1 MREARWWKSSNGKVA
16 CYLCPR
22 YCKIGDGQIGFC
34 FVRKNEHGKLQS
46 LVYGYP
52 CSVNVDPIEKKPLFH
67 FYPSTNILS
76 LGTLGCNIACEFC
89 QNWDITKTKDLR
101 RLSTEWIPE
110 DIISATLKYKCPSI
124 AFTYNEPT
132 IWAEYAVDISKIA
145 HNKNIKT
152 VMVTNGFITQEAFH
166 DVYDNIDGANVDLK
180 SFSDHFYKKYTHSHI
195 DPVLK
200 TLLSLKNET
209 NVWFE
214 ITTLLIPGLNDSNE
228 EIKKLSAWIFN
239 ELGPDVPLHFSAF
252 HPSYKL
258 LDRPPTPARTLENAR
273 LIAIDTG
280 IHYVYVGN
288 VSSDS
293 ANTYCPKCKNILI
306 KRSWHTVLEINLTG
320 NTCSCGQVIPGRWVP
335 DTLT

>member
-1 MREARWWKSSNGKVA
+1 MREARWWKSNNGKVA

-46 LVYGYP
+46 MVYGYP

-76 LGTLGCNIACEFC
+76 IGTLGCNIACEFC

-101 RLSTEWIPE
+101 RLSTEWGPE
-110 DIISATLKYKCPSI
+110 DIINATLKHKCPSI

-132 IWAEYAVDISKIA
+132 IWAEYAVDISRIA
-145 HNKNIKT
+145 HKKDIST

-214 ITTLLIPGLNDSNE
+214 ITTLLIPGLNDSDD

-252 HPSYKL
+252 HPNYKL
-258 LDRPPTPARTLENAR
+258 LDRPPTPPQTLENAR
-273 LIAIDTG
+273 LIAMNIG

-293 ANTYCPKCKNILI
+293 ANTY
-306 KRSWHTVLEINLTG
+306 
-320 NTCSCGQVIPGRWVP
+320 
-335 DTLT
+335 